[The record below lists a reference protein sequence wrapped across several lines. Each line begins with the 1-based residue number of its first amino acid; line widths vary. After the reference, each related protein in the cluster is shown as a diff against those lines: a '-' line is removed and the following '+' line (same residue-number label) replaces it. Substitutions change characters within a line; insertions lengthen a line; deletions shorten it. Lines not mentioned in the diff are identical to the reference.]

1 VEKRFLFFTHEEK
14 SKAYNNFLMYAS
26 LSLSLSLWRK
36 GGEEENDPKLL
47 VIIAARLEKSFVG
60 K

>member
-1 VEKRFLFFTHEEK
+1 MPL
-14 SKAYNNFLMYAS
+14 SLS

>member
-1 VEKRFLFFTHEEK
+1 
-14 SKAYNNFLMYAS
+14 MP

-36 GGEEENDPKLL
+36 GGEEENDPKQL

-60 K
+60 KEQVGYNKCGNPKP

>member
-1 VEKRFLFFTHEEK
+1 MKKKAKPTTISHEC
-14 SKAYNNFLMYAS
+14 
-26 LSLSLSLWRK
+26 LSLSLWRK

>member
-1 VEKRFLFFTHEEK
+1 
-14 SKAYNNFLMYAS
+14 MYA
-26 LSLSLSLWRK
+26 SLSLSLWRK

-47 VIIAARLEKSFVG
+47 VIIAARLEKSFVR

>member
-1 VEKRFLFFTHEEK
+1 MKK
-14 SKAYNNFLMYAS
+14 KAKPTTIFSCMP